1 MNNEIEL
8 MKAATKAHTNDALS
22 GDYTFLH
29 FTPEN
34 ENTYKQGFMK
44 GVDYAASLL
53 KLQTEEAPT
62 VFRQNEPKIILD
74 EENARTLH
82 Y

>member
-1 MNNEIEL
+1 MGNEIDL
-8 MKAATKAHTNDALS
+8 LKAAQHSHTEDALS

-53 KLQTEEAPT
+53 KLQQGMLEESPT
-62 VFRQNEPKIILD
+62 LNRQNF
-74 EENARTLH
+74 
-82 Y
+82 